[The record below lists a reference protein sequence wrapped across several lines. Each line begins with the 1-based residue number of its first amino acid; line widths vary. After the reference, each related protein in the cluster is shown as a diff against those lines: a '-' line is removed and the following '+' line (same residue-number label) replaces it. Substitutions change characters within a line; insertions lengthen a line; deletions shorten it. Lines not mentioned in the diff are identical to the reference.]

1 MENQWSNNIRNFA
14 RQTLQE
20 WRDIADAIA
29 DVLRWIGRGFL
40 AVHYRIDGAICALF
54 EPKDPARFA
63 QKPPDWWHYKTPTA
77 AVPTQPKRTNEVEL
91 DVWTDEEVAAMS
103 EAEYRTKI
111 GLTGVMPYD
120 EAVKQARK
128 RIAKKGNAKEV

>member
-1 MENQWSNNIRNFA
+1 MENQWSNNIRQFA
-14 RQTLQE
+14 RQTVQE

-29 DVLRWIGRGFL
+29 DVSAWIWRGL
-40 AVHYRIDGAICALF
+40 KRDGKMFARDFRSLF
-54 EPKDPARFA
+54 AKKNPARFA

-77 AVPTQPKRTNEVEL
+77 TVPTQPKRTNEVEL